1 MQIIQSIRDKG
12 SVIMVVLIVLCLIG
26 FILMDSNKGSGGSMF
41 SSDKTSIGKIDGE
54 KVEINYFNQ
63 RVTQLEEQEAQRSGQ
78 RPTGERTYQLRDQM
92 WNQIVAEKIFL
103 KEADKLGISFT
114 AKELS
119 AILLSNDQNNPFLQ
133 QQGMV
138 DPATGQLDMAK
149 AQEALS
155 NIKKF
160 KGEQRNQVNAQI
172 VEPLQLSSIVA
183 KYSGLISASAYY
195 PEWMVQKDVAESNDF
210 ATVSYVAVP
219 YNEISD
225 SSIKVT
231 DADINAYVAKHKELF
246 KQEDGRQISY
256 ISFSQLPSAADS
268 IAQRKILED
277 LKVEFAAD
285 TNTKAFVARNASLVD
300 YDDTYLPKSKIPTSA
315 IDTIINNGAGNVYGP
330 YHDQNAFILAKY
342 IGSKQLPDSVKA
354 RHILIAEKDPQS
366 GAVIRD
372 DAAAKSLADSILAAI
387 KAGADFGAL
396 AAKYSSD
403 GSAAT
408 GGDLGTFGYG
418 QMVPEF
424 NDFSFNKA
432 VGSMDVVKTQF
443 GYHIINIINQKDFKP
458 AYKIAFIAREIT
470 PSDATINDASLA
482 ATKASAQKN
491 SKELSDYAAKNGLS
505 LIQVPT
511 TLQKND
517 YAIGNIRDAR
527 PVVKWAFESKQGDV
541 SEPFN
546 VGNQFLIATV
556 NKIDKEGV
564 QDAATARSG
573 AEVIIRNEKK
583 AEMIKSKLGKNPTLE
598 AAAAAYNKQ
607 VLMVGADSTLTMAA
621 QIVAG
626 LGVEPKLQGAAFNK
640 ENLNKVSAP
649 FAGTSG
655 VYVIK
660 TLSVAP
666 KNTVTPEMMAQ
677 QASNRLISIRS
688 QLSNWYEGLKSK
700 VEVKDNRSNIF

>member
-1 MQIIQSIRDKG
+1 MQIIQSIRDRG

-26 FILMDSNKGSGGSMF
+26 FILMDSDKGGNGSMF
-41 SSDKTSIGKIDGE
+41 SSDKSSIGKIDGE
-54 KVEINYFNQ
+54 KVDVNYFNN
-63 RVTQLEEQEAQRSGQ
+63 RVTQLEDQEEQRTGQ
-78 RPTGERTYQLRDQM
+78 RPTGERIYQLRDQM

-149 AQEALS
+149 AQEALA

-172 VEPLQLSSIVA
+172 VEPLQLSSVVG
-183 KYSGLISASAYY
+183 KYSGLINASAYY
-195 PEWMVQKDVAESNDF
+195 PEWMLQKEVAENNNF

-231 DADINAYVAKHKELF
+231 DADINNYVGKHKELF

-256 ISFSQLPSAADS
+256 ISFSQLPSAKDSAD
-268 IAQRKILED
+268 QKKVLEA
-277 LKVEFAAD
+277 LKVEFMAD

-300 YDDTYLPKSKIPTSA
+300 YDDNYLPKAKIPTSA
-315 IDTIINNGAGNVYGP
+315 IDTIIANGVGNVYGP
-330 YHDQNAFILAKY
+330 YSDQNAFILAKY
-342 IGSKQLPDSVKA
+342 IGSKILPDSVTA

-372 DAAAKSLADSILAAI
+372 DASAKALADSILTAI
-387 KAGADFGAL
+387 KGGADFSAM

-403 GSAAT
+403 GSAAK
-408 GGDLGTFGYG
+408 GGDLGTFGFG
-418 QMVPEF
+418 AMVPEF
-424 NDFSFNKA
+424 NEFSFNKP
-432 VGSMDVVKTQF
+432 VGSLDVVKTQF
-443 GYHIINIINQKDFKP
+443 GYHVINITNQKDFKP

-491 SKELSDYAAKNGLS
+491 SKELSEYAAKNGLS
-505 LIQVPT
+505 LIQVPN
-511 TLQKND
+511 TLLKND

-527 PVVKWAFESKQGDV
+527 PVVKWAFESEVGAV

-556 NKIDKEGV
+556 NKIEKEGV

-583 AEMIKSKLGKNPTLE
+583 AEIIKTKLGKNPTLE

-607 VLMVGADSTLTMAA
+607 VQTVGADSSLTLAA
-621 QIVAG
+621 QIVNG
-626 LGVEPKLQGAAFNK
+626 LGVEPKFQGAAFNK
-640 ENLNKVSAP
+640 ENLNKASVP

-655 VYVIK
+655 VYVLK
-660 TLSVAP
+660 TLSISP
-666 KNTVTPEMMAQ
+666 KATFTAEMMAQ
-677 QASNRLISIRS
+677 QAANSLLSIRS
-688 QLSNWYEGLKSK
+688 QLGNWFEGLKSQ

>member
-1 MQIIQSIRDKG
+1 MQIIQSIRDRG

-26 FILMDSNKGSGGSMF
+26 FILMDSDKGGNGSMF
-41 SSDKTSIGKIDGE
+41 SSDKSSIGKIDGE
-54 KVEINYFNQ
+54 KVDVNYFNQ
-63 RVTQLEEQEAQRSGQ
+63 RVTQLETQEAQRTGQ
-78 RPTGERTYQLRDQM
+78 RPTGEKTYQLRDQM

-149 AQEALS
+149 AQEALA

-160 KGEQRNQVNAQI
+160 KGEQRDQVNAQI
-172 VEPLQLSSIVA
+172 VEPLQLSSIVN
-183 KYSGLISASAYY
+183 KYSGLINASAYY
-195 PEWMVQKDVAESNDF
+195 PEWMLQKEVAENNNF

-231 DADINAYVAKHKELF
+231 DADIDTYVGKHKELF
-246 KQEDGRQISY
+246 KQEEGRQLSY
-256 ISFSQLPSAADS
+256 ISFSQLPNAKDSA
-268 IAQRKILED
+268 AQRKILED
-277 LKVEFAAD
+277 LKVDFQAD
-285 TNTKAFVARNASLVD
+285 TNTQAFVARNASLVD
-300 YDDTYLPKSKIPTSA
+300 YNDTYLPKDKIPTSA
-315 IDTIINNGAGNVYGP
+315 IDTIIANGVGNVYGP
-330 YHDQNAFILAKY
+330 YSDQNAFILAKY
-342 IGSKQLPDSVKA
+342 IGSKQLPDSVTA
-354 RHILIAEKDPQS
+354 RHILIAEKDLQS
-366 GAVIRD
+366 GAAIRD
-372 DAAAKSLADSILAAI
+372 EATAKTLADSILTAI
-387 KAGADFGAL
+387 KGGADFGAL

-403 GSAAT
+403 GSAAK
-408 GGDLGTFGYG
+408 GGDLGTFGFG
-418 QMVPEF
+418 AMVPEF
-424 NDFSFNKA
+424 NDFSFSKP
-432 VGSMDVVKTQF
+432 VGSLDVVKTQF
-443 GYHIINIINQKDFKP
+443 GYHVINITNQKDFKP
-458 AYKIAFIAREIT
+458 AYKIAFIAREIS

-482 ATKASAQKN
+482 ATKASAIKT
-491 SKELSDYAAKNGLS
+491 SKELADYAAKNGLS
-505 LIQVPT
+505 LIQVPN
-511 TLQKND
+511 TLLKND

-527 PVVKWAFESKQGDV
+527 QVVKWAFENKVGAV

-556 NKIDKEGV
+556 NKIYKEGV

-583 AEMIKSKLGKNPTLE
+583 AEMIKTKLGKNPTLE

-607 VLMVGADSTLTMAA
+607 IQTIGADSTLTMGA
-621 QIVAG
+621 QTLSG
-626 LGVEPKLQGAAFNK
+626 LGVEPKFQGAAFNK
-640 ENLNKVSAP
+640 ENLNKPSAP
-649 FAGTSG
+649 FAGTSA

-660 TLSVAP
+660 TLSVSP
-666 KNTVTPEMMAQ
+666 KATLTAEMMAQ
-677 QASNRLISIRS
+677 QAANRLISIRS
-688 QLSNWYEGLKSK
+688 QLSNWYEGLKNQ

>member
-1 MQIIQSIRDKG
+1 MQIIQSIRDRG

-26 FILMDSNKGSGGSMF
+26 FILMDSDKGAGGSMF

-54 KVEINYFNQ
+54 KVDVNYFNQ
-63 RVTQLEEQEAQRSGQ
+63 RVTQLEEQEAQRTGQ
-78 RPTGERTYQLRDQM
+78 RPAGEKTYQLRDQM

-119 AILLSNDQNNPFLQ
+119 SILLSNDQNNPFLQ

-195 PEWMVQKDVAESNDF
+195 PEWMLQKDVAESNNF

-231 DADINAYVAKHKELF
+231 DADINSYVSKHKELF

-256 ISFSQLPSAADS
+256 ITFSQLPSATDS
-268 IAQRKILED
+268 VDQRKILEE
-277 LKVEFAAD
+277 LKVNFAAD
-285 TNTKAFVARNASLVD
+285 TNTKAFIARNASLVD
-300 YDDTYLPKSKIPTSA
+300 FDDNYLPKDKIPTSA

-330 YHDQNAFILAKY
+330 YTDQNAFILAKY
-342 IGSKQLPDSVKA
+342 IGSKQLPDSVTA

-366 GAVIRD
+366 GAAIRD
-372 DAAAKSLADSILAAI
+372 DATAKTLADSILAAI
-387 KAGADFGAL
+387 KGGADFGAM

-403 GSAAT
+403 GSAVK
-408 GGDLGTFGYG
+408 GGDLGTFGFG
-418 QMVPEF
+418 AMVPEF
-424 NDFSFNKA
+424 NEFSFSKP

-443 GYHIINIINQKDFKP
+443 GYHVINITNQKDFKP

-470 PSDATINDASLA
+470 PSDVTINDASLA
-482 ATKASAQKN
+482 ATKASAQKS

-505 LIQVPT
+505 LIQVPN

-517 YAIGNIRDAR
+517 YAVGNIRDAR
-527 PVVKWAFESKQGDV
+527 PVVKWAFESKVGAV

-556 NKIDKEGV
+556 NKIEKEGV

-573 AEVIIRNEKK
+573 SEVIIRNEKK
-583 AEMIKSKLGKNPTLE
+583 AEMIKNKLGKNPTLE

-621 QIVAG
+621 QIVNG

-660 TLSVAP
+660 TLSVSP
-666 KNTVTPEMMAQ
+666 KTTVTPEMMAQ
-677 QASNRLISIRS
+677 QASNRLINIRS
-688 QLSNWYEGLKSK
+688 QLSNWYEGLKNQ

>member
-1 MQIIQSIRDKG
+1 MQIIQSIRDRG

-26 FILMDSNKGSGGSMF
+26 FILMDSDKGGNGSMF
-41 SSDKTSIGKIDGE
+41 SSDKSSIGKIDGE
-54 KVEINYFNQ
+54 KVDVNYFNN
-63 RVTQLEEQEAQRSGQ
+63 RVTQLEDQEAQRTGQ
-78 RPTGERTYQLRDQM
+78 RPTGERIYQLRDQM

-138 DPATGQLDMAK
+138 DPATGQLDLAK
-149 AQEALS
+149 AQEALA

-172 VEPLQLSSIVA
+172 VEPLQLSSVVG
-183 KYSGLISASAYY
+183 KYSGLINASAYY
-195 PEWMVQKDVAESNDF
+195 PEWMLQKEVAENNNF

-231 DADINAYVAKHKELF
+231 DADINNYVGKHKELF

-256 ISFSQLPSAADS
+256 ISFSQLPSAKDSAD
-268 IAQRKILED
+268 QKKVLEA
-277 LKVEFAAD
+277 LKVEFMAD

-300 YDDTYLPKSKIPTSA
+300 YDDNYLPKAKIPTSA
-315 IDTIINNGAGNVYGP
+315 IDTIIANGVGNVYGP
-330 YHDQNAFILAKY
+330 YSDQNAFILAKY
-342 IGSKQLPDSVKA
+342 IGSKILPDSVTA

-372 DAAAKSLADSILAAI
+372 DASAKALADSILTAI
-387 KAGADFGAL
+387 KGGADFSAM

-403 GSAAT
+403 GSAAK
-408 GGDLGTFGYG
+408 GGDLGTFGFG
-418 QMVPEF
+418 AMVPEF
-424 NDFSFNKA
+424 NEFSFNKP
-432 VGSMDVVKTQF
+432 VGSLDVVKTQF
-443 GYHIINIINQKDFKP
+443 GYHVINITNQKDFKP

-505 LIQVPT
+505 LIQVPN
-511 TLQKND
+511 TLLKND

-527 PVVKWAFESKQGDV
+527 PVVKWAFESEVGAV

-556 NKIDKEGV
+556 NKIEKEGV

-583 AEMIKSKLGKNPTLE
+583 AEIIKTKLGKNPTLE

-607 VLMVGADSTLTMAA
+607 VQTVGADSSLTLAA
-621 QIVAG
+621 QIVNG
-626 LGVEPKLQGAAFNK
+626 LGVEPKFQGAAFNK
-640 ENLNKVSAP
+640 ENLNKASVP

-655 VYVIK
+655 VYVLK
-660 TLSVAP
+660 TLSVSP
-666 KNTVTPEMMAQ
+666 KATFTAEMMAQ
-677 QASNRLISIRS
+677 QAANRLLSIRS
-688 QLSNWYEGLKSK
+688 QLGNWFEGLKSQ